1 MLVKRFLILLVAVA
15 AARTAFAAEPP
26 AGLQIRTTRPGA
38 NVTFEKSLAEGKA
51 LVSVQ
56 DAKQDPVLGL
66 TDKDFTV
73 ARPDGGGKVVS
84 VEPISK
90 SVEVPRRVV
99 LVLDNSFSMLE
110 RKAVAKLLE
119 GVGAVLKHIRPIDDV
134 RIVVFNDHGTA
145 KVDGHNLRAEVFQSS
160 KPADLSA
167 FAAKAYEKKQIT
179 DSTYLYEAMLAGVDA
194 IRGTPATDPRFL
206 VVFSD
211 GEDLNSAFKAD
222 VVSQAAQAVPNLHVY
237 AIDYMPGPNLDHFLE
252 TFASQHGG
260 QARKAGSGADLL
272 SLFQNFA
279 SRMDD
284 LYIVSFAFAPPAAG
298 VTPKPAEPTAAPPA
312 EAAAAPQPAAT
323 ATLAPEATAVPLAAT
338 VPAAEPAAP
347 EAQAKS
353 NWWLWVILLI
363 VVIII
368 VIFATRKSK
377 EKEQQKR

>member
-1 MLVKRFLILLVAVA
+1 VLIKRFVILLVAVA
-15 AARTAFAAEPP
+15 AAGTAVAAEPP
-26 AGLQIRTTRPGA
+26 AGLQIQTTRPGA
-38 NVTFEKSLAEGKA
+38 HVTFERSLGDGKA

-73 ARPDGGGKVVS
+73 ARPDGAGKVVS

-134 RIVVFNDHGTA
+134 RMVVFNDHGTV
-145 KVDGHNLRAEVFQSS
+145 KVDGHNLRAEVFKSS
-160 KPADLSA
+160 NPAELSA
-167 FAAKAYEKKQIT
+167 FAVRAYEKKGVT
-179 DSTYLYEAMLAGVDA
+179 DSTYLYEAMLAGIDA

-211 GEDLNSAFKAD
+211 GEDLNSAFKGD
-222 VVSQAAQAVPNLHVY
+222 VVTTAAKGIPNLHVF
-237 AIDYMPGPNLDHFLE
+237 AIDFMPGPDIDGFLD
-252 TFASQHGG
+252 TFAKQHQG
-260 QARKAGSGADLL
+260 QARKAGTGADLL
-272 SLFQNFA
+272 TLFQQFG
-279 SRMDD
+279 SRLDN
-284 LYIVSFAFAPPAAG
+284 LYIVSFAVAPLVG
-298 VTPKPAEPTAAPPA
+298 QTPKPAEPTAAPPP
-312 EAAAAPQPAAT
+312 EATAAAPPEAT
-323 ATLAPEATAVPLAAT
+323 ATQAPEATAPPPAAT

-347 EAQAKS
+347 EAQARS
-353 NWWLWVILLI
+353 NWWIWVLLLI

-368 VIFATRKSK
+368 VFFATRKSK
-377 EKEQQKR
+377 EKQK

>member
-1 MLVKRFLILLVAVA
+1 
-15 AARTAFAAEPP
+15 
-26 AGLQIRTTRPGA
+26 
-38 NVTFEKSLAEGKA
+38 
-51 LVSVQ
+51 
-56 DAKQDPVLGL
+56 
-66 TDKDFTV
+66 
-73 ARPDGGGKVVS
+73 
-84 VEPISK
+84 
-90 SVEVPRRVV
+90 
-99 LVLDNSFSMLE
+99 
-110 RKAVAKLLE
+110 
-119 GVGAVLKHIRPIDDV
+119 
-134 RIVVFNDHGTA
+134 
-145 KVDGHNLRAEVFQSS
+145 
-160 KPADLSA
+160 
-167 FAAKAYEKKQIT
+167 
-179 DSTYLYEAMLAGVDA
+179 MLAGVDA

-211 GEDLNSAFKAD
+211 GEDLNSGFKAD